1 MVSVLF
7 ALSCLC
13 MFVAVYWPNASDR
26 HTVMMLEGK
35 LIYTF
40 YCFLNVVFKYPRA
53 EIRHPGW
60 ISCL

>member
-40 YCFLNVVFKYPRA
+40 YCFLNV
-53 EIRHPGW
+53 
-60 ISCL
+60 L